1 MKIAKLIATSFGA
14 GFIPVAPGTFGALVG
29 LLFSYLLSLANI
41 EYQYFQI
48 VHIAMVIISYFLG
61 VYACRKLENEW
72 GQDPSKVV
80 IDETLGFWISILFL
94 PVNIYIFIAGFV
106 LFRFFD
112 ILKPLGIRKIDLMHT
127 HHSVMLDDVLAG
139 IYANIVLQIYVFYY
153 L

>member
-1 MKIAKLIATSFGA
+1 
-14 GFIPVAPGTFGALVG
+14 
-29 LLFSYLLSLANI
+29 LLSLTSI

-48 VHIAMVIISYFLG
+48 THIVLIITSYYLG
-61 VYACRKLENEW
+61 VYACKKLENEW

-94 PVNIYIFIAGFV
+94 PINIYIFIAGFI